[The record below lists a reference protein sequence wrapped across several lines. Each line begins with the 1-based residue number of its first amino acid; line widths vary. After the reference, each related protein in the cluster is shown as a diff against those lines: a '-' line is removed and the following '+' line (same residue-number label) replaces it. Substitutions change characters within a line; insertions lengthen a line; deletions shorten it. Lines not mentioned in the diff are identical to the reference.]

1 MNLRGLRHRL
11 ALSHFTHDFV
21 DMRILGPILVVTVTA
36 CSPVSDTT
44 SSAPS
49 SNALSR
55 LSSHSTHGMVV
66 TGSPDATAAGVTILE
81 AGGNAIDAAVATA
94 LALAVAE
101 PTQSG
106 LGGRTQALV
115 YLADGTAFGFDGT
128 TSVPADYDP
137 DTAEQA
143 DDGYAVIGVPGT
155 VAALAAVLQR
165 GGSMA
170 WSDVIAPALALAD
183 GGVTLTG
190 GEAGRLASIAD
201 RLRESDGA
209 RAAFLRSDGTPY
221 AEGDL
226 LRQPALA
233 DVLRILGDEGAEAFY
248 RGRIAEVIAQDLEQ
262 NGYVDRVDLAAY
274 QPVPSILTR
283 GRIGDLEL
291 LGTYLPASGG
301 TTIEA
306 LQIAALVGVDTL
318 SSDERAVATALS
330 LLAAFEDR
338 ESALADAR
346 PGEEDAAWVTS
357 VERARERAAEIRAA
371 LGAAVHQTAERPEP
385 HGTATA
391 LSSRE
396 TSAESPFT
404 THLSVVDDQGNAVS
418 MTQSLGP
425 SGGSRV
431 ATPGLGFLYAATL
444 GGYLGRVEPGDRP
457 WSSQS
462 PLIGLRDGRPV
473 FVIGGAGSRRIISGL
488 VNTLLRVELDGASLA
503 EAMAAPRL
511 HPSSTWTFE
520 QAEGS
525 TGSRPAGAELAE
537 ALGHEVVERPFDVW
551 FSRLNAIAI
560 DRTTGAFEGVADPRW
575 RWGSAA
581 GPER

>member
-1 MNLRGLRHRL
+1 M
-11 ALSHFTHDFV
+11 HDLV
-21 DMRILGPILVVTVTA
+21 DMRIHSLILVVFVTG
-36 CSPVSDTT
+36 CSPVPDMA
-44 SSAPS
+44 SAPS
-49 SNALSR
+49 DPDARPTLSAT
-55 LSSHSTHGMVV
+55 SAHGMVV
-66 TGSPDATAAGVTILE
+66 TGSPAATAAGVTILE

-115 YLADGTAFGFDGT
+115 YLADGTSFGVDGT
-128 TSVPADYDP
+128 TAVPADYDP
-137 DTAEQA
+137 DTAEQS
-143 DDGYAVIGVPGT
+143 DDGYPVIGVPGT
-155 VAALAAVLQR
+155 VAALEAVLQR
-165 GGSMA
+165 GGSMS
-170 WSDVIAPALALAD
+170 WSEVIAPELTLAE
-183 GGVTLTG
+183 GGVVLTG

-209 RAAFLRSDGTPY
+209 RAAFLRADGTAY
-221 AEGDL
+221 AEGDT
-226 LRQPALA
+226 LRQPDLA
-233 DVLRILGDEGAEAFY
+233 AVLRTLGDEGADAFY
-248 RGRIAEVIAQDLEQ
+248 EGRIAEVIARDLEEH
-262 NGYVDRVDLAAY
+262 GYVDRADLAAY
-274 QPVPSILTR
+274 RPRPSILTH
-283 GRIGDLEL
+283 GRIGGLDL

-306 LQIAALVGVDTL
+306 LQIAAQVEVDAL

-346 PGEEDAAWVTS
+346 PEDEDAAWITS
-357 VERARERAAEIRAA
+357 VERARERAEEIRAV
-371 LGAAVHQTAERPEP
+371 LAAPSRPTAQRHELHAPV
-385 HGTATA
+385 TA
-391 LSSRE
+391 LSSRK
-396 TSAESPFT
+396 TPTESPFT
-404 THLSVVDDQGNAVS
+404 THLSVVDDRGNAVS

-503 EAMAAPRL
+503 EAMAEPRL

-520 QAEGS
+520 EAVAQRSTEG
-525 TGSRPAGAELAE
+525 RPAGAKLAE
-537 ALGHEVVERPFDVW
+537 ALGHEVVIRPFDVW
-551 FSRLNAIAI
+551 FARLNAIAI
-560 DRTTGAFEGVADPRW
+560 DRTTGEFQGVADPRW
-575 RWGSAA
+575 PWGSAA
-581 GPER
+581 GPTR

>member
-1 MNLRGLRHRL
+1 
-11 ALSHFTHDFV
+11 
-21 DMRILGPILVVTVTA
+21 MRILGPTLVVAVTA
-36 CSPVSDTT
+36 CSPVPDTK
-44 SSAPS
+44 SSTPS
-49 SNALSR
+49 SNAPPTLSA
-55 LSSHSTHGMVV
+55 HSTHGMVV
-66 TGSPDATAAGVTILE
+66 TGSPAATAAGVTILE

-115 YLADGTAFGFDGT
+115 YLSDGTAFGFDGT
-128 TSVPADYDP
+128 TAVPADYDP

-143 DDGYAVIGVPGT
+143 DDGYPVIGVPGT
-155 VAALAAVLQR
+155 VAALSAVLR
-165 GGSMA
+165 NGGSMS
-170 WSDVIAPALALAD
+170 WSDVIAPALSLAED
-183 GGVTLTG
+183 GVVLTG

-201 RLRESDGA
+201 RLRGSDGA
-209 RAAFLRSDGTPY
+209 RAAFLRADGTPH

-233 DVLRILGDEGAEAFY
+233 DVLRTLRDEGPEAFY
-248 RGRIAEVIAQDLEQ
+248 RGRIAEVMARDLEEH
-262 NGYVDRVDLAAY
+262 GYVDRADLAEY
-274 QPVPSILTR
+274 RPVPSILTH

-306 LQIAALVGVDTL
+306 LQIAAQVGVDTL

-346 PGEEDAAWVTS
+346 PSEEDAAWITS
-357 VERARERAAEIRAA
+357 VERAGERAEEIRAV
-371 LGAAVHQTAERPEP
+371 LAAAIHETARRQEHYAP
-385 HGTATA
+385 ATA
-391 LSSRE
+391 LPPRMIS
-396 TSAESPFT
+396 TESPYT
-404 THLSVVDDQGNAVS
+404 THLSVVDDRGNAVS

-488 VNTLLRVELDGASLA
+488 VNTLLRVEMDGVSLA

-511 HPSSTWTFE
+511 HPSTTWTFE
-520 QAEGS
+520 EANGS
-525 TGSRPAGAELAE
+525 TGIRPAGAKLAE

-551 FSRLNAIAI
+551 FARLNAIAI

-575 RWGSAA
+575 QWGSAA
-581 GPER
+581 GPVR